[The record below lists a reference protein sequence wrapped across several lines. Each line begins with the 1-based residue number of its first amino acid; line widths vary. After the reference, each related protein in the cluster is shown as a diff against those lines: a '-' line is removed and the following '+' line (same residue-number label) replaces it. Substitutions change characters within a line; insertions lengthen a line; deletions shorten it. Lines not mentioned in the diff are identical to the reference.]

1 MLYEYALEPAL
12 LNNWKDFRY
21 FTEKF
26 GVSRGRM
33 ISRYPRRWK
42 QLVYE
47 SLSNCGEIERKR
59 IEEGLSRLD
68 DRLLARQNAWNPQH
82 DWLTNAEA
90 EHLQRPFHAILA
102 KTNPNL
108 RDFVLEGDSVDET
121 HPLWNVGITLVISR
135 TAPEMGACVAL
146 LLRVSNEIMF
156 IDPYFRP
163 HELRHRRPLEA
174 FLSAALE
181 NRYGMLPTR
190 IEIHTGDS
198 LGYEYFRTECEQRLP
213 SIVPEGI
220 QVHIVRWREK
230 DGGEKLHNRYILTDI
245 GGVSFGV
252 GLDDGADG
260 ETDEVT
266 LLEDKTYQFR
276 RAQYTSPEA
285 AFELVDELMIE
296 GKRKLQPL

>member
-1 MLYEYALEPAL
+1 MLYEYALEPTL

-33 ISRYPRRWK
+33 IARYPKRWK
-42 QLVYE
+42 RLVYE
-47 SLSNCGEIERKR
+47 SLANCGEIERKR

-68 DRLLARQNAWNPQH
+68 DRLLSRQYEWNPQH
-82 DWLTNAEA
+82 DWLTNTEA
-90 EHLQRPFHAILA
+90 EHHHRPFHAILA
-102 KTNPNL
+102 RANPNQ

-121 HPLWNVGITLVISR
+121 HPLWNVGITRVISR
-135 TAPEMGACVAL
+135 TAREMGACVAVL
-146 LLRVSNEIMF
+146 LGVSKEIMF

-163 HELRHRRPLEA
+163 QELRHRRPLEA
-174 FLSAALE
+174 FLSAVLDK
-181 NRYGMLPTR
+181 RYGMLPAR
-190 IEIHTGDS
+190 VEIHTGDS
-198 LGYEYFRTECEQRLP
+198 LGYEYFKTECEQRLP

-252 GLDDGADG
+252 GLDDGAAG

-266 LLEDKTYQFR
+266 LLEDKTYRFR
-276 RAQYTSPEA
+276 WAQYMSPEP

-296 GKRKLQPL
+296 GQRRLQPL

>member
-1 MLYEYALEPAL
+1 MLYEYALEPTL
-12 LNNWKDFRY
+12 LNNWEDFRY
-21 FTEKF
+21 FAEKF
-26 GVSRGRM
+26 GVSRGHM
-33 ISRYPRRWK
+33 ISRYPKRWK
-42 QLVYE
+42 RMVYE

-68 DRLLARQNAWNPQH
+68 DRLLTRHYEWNPRQ
-82 DWLTNAEA
+82 DWLTNAEM

-102 KTNPNL
+102 RTNPKQ

-121 HPLWNVGITLVISR
+121 HPLWNVGLTHVISL
-135 TAPEMGACVAL
+135 TARQMGACVAL
-146 LLRVSNEIMF
+146 LLRVSKEIMF

-163 HELRHRRPLEA
+163 QELRHRRPLEA
-174 FLSAALE
+174 FLSAVLE
-181 NRYGMLPTR
+181 KRDGMLPTR

-198 LGYEYFRTECEQRLP
+198 LGYDYFKTECEQRLP
-213 SIVPEGI
+213 SLIPEGI

-230 DGGEKLHNRYILTDI
+230 DGGEKLHNRYFLTDI

-276 RAQYTSPEA
+276 RAQYMSPEP
-285 AFELVDELMIE
+285 AFDLVDKLMIE
-296 GKRKLQPL
+296 GKRRLQRL

>member
-1 MLYEYALEPAL
+1 MLYEYALELAL

-42 QLVYE
+42 RLVYE
-47 SLSNCGEIERKR
+47 SLGNCGEIERKR
-59 IEEGLSRLD
+59 IEEGLHRLD
-68 DRLLARQNAWNPQH
+68 DRILDRQGAWNPQH
-82 DWLTNAEA
+82 DWLANAEV
-90 EHLQRPFHAILA
+90 EHLRRPFHAILA
-102 KTNPNL
+102 RVNPNQ
-108 RDFVLEGDSVDET
+108 REYVLEGDGLDET
-121 HPLWNVGITLVISR
+121 HPLWNVGITCVISR
-135 TAPEMGACVAL
+135 TAQDMAACVTL
-146 LLRVSNEIMF
+146 LLRISREVLF
-156 IDPYFRP
+156 VDPHFRP
-163 HELRHRRPLEA
+163 QELRHRRPLEA

-181 NRYGMLPTR
+181 HHYGMLPPR

-198 LGYEYFRTECEQRLP
+198 LGYDYFKTECEQRLP

-230 DGGEKLHNRYILTDI
+230 DGGEKLHNRYILTDM

-266 LLEDKTYQFR
+266 LLEDKTYRFR
-276 RAQYTSPEA
+276 RAQYISPEP

-296 GKRKLQPL
+296 GKRRIL

>member
-1 MLYEYALEPAL
+1 MLYEYALEPVL
-12 LNNWKDFRY
+12 LNNWKDFRC

-33 ISRYPRRWK
+33 IARYPKRWK
-42 QLVYE
+42 RLVYE
-47 SLSNCGEIERKR
+47 SLANCGEIERKR
-59 IEEGLSRLD
+59 IEEGLNRLY
-68 DRLLARQNAWNPQH
+68 DRLLARHCEWNPQL
-82 DWLTNAEA
+82 DWLANAEA
-90 EHLQRPFHAILA
+90 EHLHRPFHAILA
-102 KTNPNL
+102 KTNPNQ
-108 RDFVLEGDSVDET
+108 RNFVLEGDSVDET
-121 HPLWNVGITLVISR
+121 HPLWNIGITRVISR
-135 TAPEMGACVAL
+135 TAREMGACVAL
-146 LLRVSNEIMF
+146 LLRVSKEIMF

-163 HELRHRRPLEA
+163 QELRHRRPLEA
-174 FLSAALE
+174 FLSAVLE
-181 NRYGMLPTR
+181 KRYGMLPTR

-198 LGYEYFRTECEQRLP
+198 LGYDYFKAEGEQRLP
-213 SIVPEGI
+213 SLIPEGI

-266 LLEDKTYQFR
+266 LLEDKTYRFR
-276 RAQYTSPEA
+276 RAQYMGPEP

-296 GKRKLQPL
+296 GQRRQEPL